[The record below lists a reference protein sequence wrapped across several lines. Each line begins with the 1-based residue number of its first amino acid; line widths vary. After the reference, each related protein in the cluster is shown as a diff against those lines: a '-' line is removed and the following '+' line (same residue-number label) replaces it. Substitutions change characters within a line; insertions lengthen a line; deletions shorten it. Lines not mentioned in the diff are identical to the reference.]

1 MQFTQNP
8 AVSETRPGGKL
19 MMFNGLIEGEYVSL
33 EQNKK
38 IEMKWKFKDW
48 GEKYADVTIDFEED
62 EDEVR
67 IQFHFM
73 LFESENHL
81 TPFLSFYC
89 F

>member
-1 MQFTQNP
+1 
-8 AVSETRPGGKL
+8 
-19 MMFNGLIEGEYVSL
+19 MFNGLIEGEYVSL

-67 IQFHFM
+67 VRLHFM
-73 LFESENHL
+73 LFEGENHL
-81 TPFLSFYC
+81 APLLPFYC

>member
-48 GEKYADVTIDFEED
+48 GEKYADVTIDFEE

-67 IQFHFM
+67 VRLHFM

-81 TPFLSFYC
+81 TPFLSFHS